1 MCKIVSGQTERNV
14 FPSDRHQTLP
24 TILGVPVLCRRRG
37 AGVARWLAAAA
48 VAGKKW
54 RNKER
59 RARGKDDNET
69 LRRKPRLGS
78 SEGGRKKRE
87 ETLASAK
94 WKREKRCKDKGGRDQ
109 G

>member
-1 MCKIVSGQTERNV
+1 MQNRFRAKRKNYFHLTVV
-14 FPSDRHQTLP
+14 KHDLP
-24 TILGVPVLCRRRG
+24 FSGVPVLCRRRG

-87 ETLASAK
+87 GTLASAK
-94 WKREKRCKDKGGRDQ
+94 WKREKRCKDKGGREQ

>member
-1 MCKIVSGQTERNV
+1 MQNRFRANRKKT
-14 FPSDRHQTLP
+14 FPSDRHHTLP
-24 TILGVPVLCRRRG
+24 TILGVPVLCRTGG
-37 AGVARWLAAAA
+37 AGVARSLAAAA

-78 SEGGRKKRE
+78 SEGGTKKRE
-87 ETLASAK
+87 GTLASAK
-94 WKREKRCKDKGGRDQ
+94 WKREKRCKDKGGREQ